1 LQYKWVGFD
10 GRNLLESSK
19 VALDKGKLNDA
30 VTYGT
35 KVLNSVAV
43 VYDSIPEPQLVIL
56 LVLAIKKLRN
66 MGDCLL
72 LISMYSHAYHLLIEM
87 DYFSLHSLL
96 NLQNI
101 PSANTITR
109 HPLDELKLAHQRCA
123 PVSSRNSL
131 IASRNKDERA
141 KVAICRGSHE
151 MQDSGVVAV
160 AMLLAA

>member
-1 LQYKWVGFD
+1 MLFYFVCVFLLFQHVVYSSID

-19 VALDKGKLNDA
+19 VALDKGKLNNA

-35 KVLNSVAV
+35 KELNSVAV

-56 LVLAIKKLRN
+56 LFLAIKKLRN

-87 DYFSLHSLL
+87 DYFSLHSLF

-101 PSANTITR
+101 TSANTITR

-123 PVSSRNSL
+123 PVSSSL
-131 IASRNKDERA
+131 T
-141 KVAICRGSHE
+141 
-151 MQDSGVVAV
+151 DSIS
-160 AMLLAA
+160 

>member
-1 LQYKWVGFD
+1 MVYSSID

-30 VTYGT
+30 VSYGT

-56 LVLAIKKLRN
+56 LFLAIKKLRN

-87 DYFSLHSLL
+87 NYCSLHWQMNYTSRK
-96 NLQNI
+96 
-101 PSANTITR
+101 STILHNMTIS
-109 HPLDELKLAHQRCA
+109 KLH
-123 PVSSRNSL
+123 
-131 IASRNKDERA
+131 
-141 KVAICRGSHE
+141 
-151 MQDSGVVAV
+151 
-160 AMLLAA
+160 

>member
-1 LQYKWVGFD
+1 MAWCRPEQLLQYKWVGFD

-123 PVSSRNSL
+123 PVSSSL
-131 IASRNKDERA
+131 T
-141 KVAICRGSHE
+141 
-151 MQDSGVVAV
+151 DSIS
-160 AMLLAA
+160 

>member
-1 LQYKWVGFD
+1 MCVFLLFQHVVYSSID
-10 GRNLLESSK
+10 DRNLLESSK

-30 VTYGT
+30 VSYGT

-56 LVLAIKKLRN
+56 LFLAIKKLRN

-96 NLQNI
+96 NLQKI

-109 HPLDELKLAHQRCA
+109 HPLDQLKLAHQRCA
-123 PVSSRNSL
+123 LVSSLHLNCVNFQYIISNHI
-131 IASRNKDERA
+131 IAS
-141 KVAICRGSHE
+141 
-151 MQDSGVVAV
+151 
-160 AMLLAA
+160 L

>member
-1 LQYKWVGFD
+1 
-10 GRNLLESSK
+10 

-30 VTYGT
+30 VSYGT

-56 LVLAIKKLRN
+56 LFLAIKKLRN

-109 HPLDELKLAHQRCA
+109 HPLDELKLRTNGA
-123 PVSSRNSL
+123 PQFLVASL

-141 KVAICRGSHE
+141 KVAICRGSYE